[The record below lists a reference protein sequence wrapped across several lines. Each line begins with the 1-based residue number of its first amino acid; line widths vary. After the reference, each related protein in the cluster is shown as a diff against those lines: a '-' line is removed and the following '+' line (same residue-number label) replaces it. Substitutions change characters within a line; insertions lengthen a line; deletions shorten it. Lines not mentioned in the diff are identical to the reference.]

1 MSVRWNSCRSTRAL
15 SSTRAWCG
23 RSRPSSK
30 NEAMTHSR
38 PATFR
43 PSTTRPSRSCA
54 AASHVSRHCAT
65 RMLVSG
71 AVLGLIAGLAI
82 ARSWRPLLGINLRW
96 LPLLLV
102 ALIARAVAPLAGTS
116 ATAFANVRL
125 PGVVLVA
132 VGGALNLLPVLA
144 NGGMPVDAGA
154 LAVAGATMPN
164 DLLHLPMTSA
174 TLFSPLA
181 DVIPVS
187 PLRSVYSVGDVC
199 IAIGG
204 FLLPFVLLIRR

>member
-1 MSVRWNSCRSTRAL
+1 
-15 SSTRAWCG
+15 
-23 RSRPSSK
+23 
-30 NEAMTHSR
+30 
-38 PATFR
+38 
-43 PSTTRPSRSCA
+43 
-54 AASHVSRHCAT
+54 
-65 RMLVSG
+65 MLVSG

-102 ALIARAVAPLAGTS
+102 ALIARAVAPLAGPGALLLYVFSLAGTS

-154 LAVAGATMPN
+154 LAIAGATMPN

-181 DVIPVS
+181 DVIPLP
-187 PLRSVYSVGDVC
+187 PLRSVYSVGDFC
-199 IAIGG
+199 IAVGG